1 MVTPFRPSMETT
13 LQFLQARYGAV
24 MTLEQLAQTLSR
36 KPEGLRMALLNSNE
50 PWVISLNA
58 SKRYI
63 GRRMYFST
71 ELVAE
76 LLLGRSAKGDAK

>member
-1 MVTPFRPSMETT
+1 METT

-36 KPEGLRMALLNSNE
+36 KPEGLRMTLLNSNE
-50 PWVISLNA
+50 PWAMSLNA

-76 LLLGRSAKGDAK
+76 FLSGRRDAGEVK

>member
-1 MVTPFRPSMETT
+1 METT
-13 LQFLQARYGAV
+13 LELLQARYGAV

-36 KPEGLRMALLNSNE
+36 KPEGLRMALLSSNE
-50 PWVISLNA
+50 AWAVSLNA

-76 LLLGRSAKGDAK
+76 LLSGRRISGETE

>member
-1 MVTPFRPSMETT
+1 
-13 LQFLQARYGAV
+13 
-24 MTLEQLAQTLSR
+24 MT
-36 KPEGLRMALLNSNE
+36 LLNSNE

-58 SKRYI
+58 GKRYI

-76 LLLGRSAKGDAK
+76 FLSGRSATGEAK